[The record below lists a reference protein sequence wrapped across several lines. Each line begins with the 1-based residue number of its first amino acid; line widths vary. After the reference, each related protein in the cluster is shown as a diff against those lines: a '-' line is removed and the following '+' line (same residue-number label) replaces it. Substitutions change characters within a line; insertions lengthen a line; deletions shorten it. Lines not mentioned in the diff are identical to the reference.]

1 MGELFHAIKDRG
13 LLSPPA
19 PIAKTPNKRDMS
31 RFCDFRNTNGHTTAQ
46 CRDLGKQIE
55 DLVRNRYLD
64 DFIEGPYPEAD
75 SRHEL
80 EKNTE
85 DVRREQPI
93 IRVIA
98 GGPTLAGDSNRSRKC
113 YSRYAMTS
121 KEVMFNIPAVKR
133 TKTR

>member
-1 MGELFHAIKDRG
+1 M
-13 LLSPPA
+13 
-19 PIAKTPNKRDMS
+19 
-31 RFCDFRNTNGHTTAQ
+31 
-46 CRDLGKQIE
+46 
-55 DLVRNRYLD
+55 RNRYLD
-64 DFIEGPYPEAD
+64 DFIERPYPVAD

-80 EKNTE
+80 EKNAE

-98 GGPTLAGDSNRSRKC
+98 GGPTLAGDLNKSRKC

-121 KEVMFNIPAVKR
+121 KEVMFNIPSVKR